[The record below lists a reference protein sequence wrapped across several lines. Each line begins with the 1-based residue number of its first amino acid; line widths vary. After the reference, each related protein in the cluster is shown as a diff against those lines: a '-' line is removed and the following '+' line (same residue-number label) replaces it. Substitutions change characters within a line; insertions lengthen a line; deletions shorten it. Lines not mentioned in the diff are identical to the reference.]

1 LRDLN
6 SRDLRRREIEKP
18 PSPPLARQ
26 ARGSRAKV
34 LRDRGQDPERLAQHL
49 IRTFGSGAAGKAIE
63 MVRME
68 TNAGNREAAVRWH
81 QIMSLIEESGRK
93 SR

>member
-1 LRDLN
+1 
-6 SRDLRRREIEKP
+6 
-18 PSPPLARQ
+18 
-26 ARGSRAKV
+26 
-34 LRDRGQDPERLAQHL
+34 LAQHL